1 MTSEFSFYPVA
12 PTRTF
17 SAGDRPMADLHQ
29 LRQEM
34 AQLLQR
40 IASLIQEKQ
49 DLVQENKDLEVLLET
64 TIEHADMVEALLH
77 ESNLQLRTELLQ
89 RKLVEKELERSK
101 KELEK
106 VLEIISR
113 DKQDLEIILETIT
126 EHGDFIEEQTHQ
138 ESIRDTLTGLY
149 NRQYLQEYLDREF
162 DRVQEESG
170 TLSLIAIDIDY
181 FKHFNDTFGHDVGDR
196 VLCQVGECL
205 QTLVG
210 DLGVACR
217 YGGEE
222 FALILPNTNGQEAQK
237 LAEKICYEVKHPS
250 DLSESPH
257 RITVSLGVAYYPDC
271 GPTTLELLKAADV
284 ALYRAKKNGRD
295 RVEIASSED
304 LNERS
309 IVQ

>member
-1 MTSEFSFYPVA
+1 MTSEFSFYPIA

-17 SAGDRPMADLHQ
+17 STGDRPMADLHQ
-29 LRQEM
+29 LQQEM
-34 AQLLQR
+34 AQLYQR
-40 IASLIQEKQ
+40 IASLVQEKQ
-49 DLVQENKDLEVLLET
+49 DLEVLLDT

-89 RKLVEKELERSK
+89 RKLVEKELEHSK

-106 VLEIISR
+106 VLEIVSR
-113 DKQDLEIILETIT
+113 DKKDLEIILETIT

-138 ESIRDTLTGLY
+138 ESIHDTLTGLY

-162 DRVQEESG
+162 ERAQAESR
-170 TLSLIAIDIDY
+170 TLSLVTIDIDY
-181 FKHFNDTFGHDVGDR
+181 FKRFNDTFGHDVGDR

-205 QTLVG
+205 QQLVG
-210 DLGVACR
+210 DLGIACR

-222 FALILPNTNGQEAQK
+222 FILILPNTDRQEAQQ

-250 DLSESPH
+250 APGQNPH
-257 RITVSLGVAYYPDC
+257 TVTVSLGVAYYPDC
-271 GPTTLELLKAADV
+271 GLTSLELLKSADI
-284 ALYRAKKNGRD
+284 ALYQAKKNGRD
-295 RVEIASSED
+295 RVEIASSD
-304 LNERS
+304 GLNEGS